1 MTDKNGKIK
10 IIEINPRMSGSLATS
25 IIAGYPIIDNLLK
38 LINKIKP
45 DLSKPKKNILVI
57 PYKTLYKK
65 NEKMKK
71 IAIFGNKKN
80 YKKILV
86 KFLKYNKK
94 ISFVF
99 VDLEAKK
106 LPQTLDDA
114 DAIIFFPRKLIS
126 NNFLKKRKN

>member
-65 NEKMKK
+65 K
-71 IAIFGNKKN
+71 
-80 YKKILV
+80 
-86 KFLKYNKK
+86 
-94 ISFVF
+94 
-99 VDLEAKK
+99 
-106 LPQTLDDA
+106 
-114 DAIIFFPRKLIS
+114 
-126 NNFLKKRKN
+126 